1 MSSLSHSYSSVC
13 QTSGPKSVA
22 FRVVF
27 LSVAWP
33 GPPCAALSGKASASD
48 PYVSFFTRS
57 WQGRGRRG
65 GTQGLAWKAGASAA
79 DHAAASAAPFPSL
92 AALSSGCFSYME
104 SLSLC
109 SWNCRQGLFEGAPH
123 VRSLGP
129 RPQECS
135 DVIHLLRRAAAFT
148 EGGVDGDSPR

>member
-79 DHAAASAAPFPSL
+79 DHAAPTRPRRGRLCRAVPFSCCPFVRMLLLHEKSFSL
-92 AALSSGCFSYME
+92 FLELSSGVIRGSASCA
-104 SLSLC
+104 LSGSPATRMLGRHSPSSPCC
-109 SWNCRQGLFEGAPH
+109 SVH
-123 VRSLGP
+123 
-129 RPQECS
+129 
-135 DVIHLLRRAAAFT
+135 
-148 EGGVDGDSPR
+148 